1 MITTIIPIKI
11 PEKLTSNV
19 QIKNFS
25 NNNWNLVYNDDHYIF
40 DKKNIDKNTKLLQ
53 NVENHIIWAANN
65 DSCLPPPNWLL
76 ALLKEFTDILIND
89 LLLYGPMSIIC

>member
-25 NNNWNLVYNDDHYIF
+25 NNNWNLVYNDDLLNKID
-40 DKKNIDKNTKLLQ
+40 DK
-53 NVENHIIWAANN
+53 
-65 DSCLPPPNWLL
+65 
-76 ALLKEFTDILIND
+76 F
-89 LLLYGPMSIIC
+89 G